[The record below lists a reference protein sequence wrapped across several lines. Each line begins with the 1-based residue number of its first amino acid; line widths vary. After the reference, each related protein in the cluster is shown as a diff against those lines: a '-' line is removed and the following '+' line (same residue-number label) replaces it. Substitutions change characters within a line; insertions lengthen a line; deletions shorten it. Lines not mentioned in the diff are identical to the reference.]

1 VRPRPDAA
9 AGDVEAA
16 SAPAAPEHGAVA
28 RRVAVGVGGLAVLL
42 AAIDAY
48 VVVSIFETILN
59 GLGLPINHLERATP
73 IVTGYLLGYVA
84 GMPLLARVS
93 DRYGRRLVIYVGL
106 AGFAVGSALTGWS
119 AWLGT
124 NHPVSFLGFLG
135 SNPAEQWLIVG
146 RTLQGL
152 AGGALLPVT
161 LALAAD
167 LVAEHSRARVLG
179 GVGAAQELGSVLG
192 PLYGAWVATFA
203 SWKWIFWINIPLA
216 VGAAMLVHLAVPSRR
231 RQLAGRDDSRRPRV
245 DVVGGLLLAGCLAVL
260 VTALNNQ
267 HPDVSV
273 LPPNG
278 MLLLAVGGGLFVL
291 FLVWEVF
298 ARTKLMEMDQ
308 VAKRQF
314 FGSILTSFCAGA
326 ALLVTLVFVQLD
338 AQSVLDKSAG
348 QAALLLARF
357 LISLP
362 IGAVLGGFLVRRFG
376 ERLVTVTGLLIAAFA
391 YWLISRWP
399 IEMLAA
405 RHNLGPIHLPVLDT
419 DLGLAGLGLGLV
431 IAPLSSAVLRAVP
444 AESHGI
450 ASAGLVVARMMGMLL
465 GVSAIAAWG
474 LHKFNVLTAHLN
486 TPLPIGVDDATYQKQ
501 LDTYTTEL
509 HKALQQEYRSIFLLI
524 VFVCVIGALI
534 GLTLDG
540 RRAEAGTTMEAAPA
554 I

>member
-1 VRPRPDAA
+1 
-9 AGDVEAA
+9 
-16 SAPAAPEHGAVA
+16 VA

-106 AGFAVGSALTGWS
+106 AGFAAGSALTGWS
-119 AWLGT
+119 AWLGA
-124 NHPVSFLGFLG
+124 HYPASFLGFLG
-135 SNPAEQWLIVG
+135 DNPAEQWLIVG

-167 LVAEHSRARVLG
+167 LFGERSRARVLG

-192 PLYGAWVATFA
+192 PLYGAWIAA
-203 SWKWIFWINIPLA
+203 ILSWEWIFWINIPLA
-216 VGAAMLVHLAVPSRR
+216 AGAAMLVHLAVPSRKD
-231 RQLAGRDDSRRPRV
+231 QLAADKEASRPRV
-245 DVVGGLLLAGCLAVL
+245 DIVGGLLLAACLAVF
-260 VTALNNQ
+260 VVALNNQ
-267 HPDVSV
+267 HPEVSV

-278 MLLLAVGGGLFVL
+278 KVLLAVGGVLFVL
-291 FLVWEVF
+291 FLVWEIF
-298 ARTKLMEMDQ
+298 ARTKLIEMDR

-338 AQSVLDKSAG
+338 AQSVLGKSAG

-362 IGAVLGGFLVRRFG
+362 IGAILGGFLVRRFG
-376 ERLVTVTGLLIAAFA
+376 ERLVTVVGLLIAAFA

-399 IEMLAA
+399 IDMLAA
-405 RHNLGPIHLPVLDT
+405 RHHLGPVHLPVLDT

-444 AESHGI
+444 DQSHGI

-465 GVSAIAAWG
+465 GVSALAAWG

-486 TPLPIGVDDATYQKQ
+486 TPLPIGIDDATYQKQ
-501 LDTYTTEL
+501 LDAYTIEL

-524 VFVCVIGALI
+524 VFVCLVGAVI

-540 RRAEAGTTMEAAPA
+540 KRAEAGASMEAAPA
-554 I
+554 T